1 MKEAKCPPNWYPT
14 RIGHMNDVKNGACK
28 DNDYINCQYH
38 DADYSGMYY
47 HNGYWTACESCAK
60 NPNYLGVIDKIKICI
75 QKYHS

>member
-1 MKEAKCPPNWYPT
+1 
-14 RIGHMNDVKNGACK
+14 MNDVKNGACK